1 MPFKNNNNT
10 NYFNQVSNFWG
21 SRINY
26 NIKLGVVFIFYKT
39 EIKRIKQKTK
49 YIKKRK
55 QKTKE
60 KQ

>member
-1 MPFKNNNNT
+1 MPFKNNNNA

-39 EIKRIKQKTK
+39 EIKRKQ
-49 YIKKRK
+49 IKKRK
-55 QKTKE
+55 QKK
-60 KQ
+60 KQS